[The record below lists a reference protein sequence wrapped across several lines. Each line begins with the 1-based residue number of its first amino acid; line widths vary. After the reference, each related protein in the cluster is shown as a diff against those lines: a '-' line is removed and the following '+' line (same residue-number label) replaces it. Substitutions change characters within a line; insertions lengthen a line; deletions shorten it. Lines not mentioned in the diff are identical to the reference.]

1 MHSLQYFKDYVKKL
15 TSSECLLPTDVC
27 SFYLVA
33 TPYCPL
39 VCLDVG
45 TLSKVI
51 LFHTHVYHIYND
63 YICSFQEGN
72 QELYSVD
79 CGEQEDLFNVDREMS
94 SGLQRLLSAQ
104 HGFTL

>member
-1 MHSLQYFKDYVKKL
+1 MSFAYQYMFF
-15 TSSECLLPTDVC
+15 S
-27 SFYLVA
+27 LVA

-39 VCLDVG
+39 VFNVG
-45 TLSKVI
+45 ALSSVI

-79 CGEQEDLFNVDREMS
+79 CGEQANLFNVHGEMS
-94 SGLQRLLSAQ
+94 SGLQRLLSAL
-104 HGFTL
+104 HRVTLCTSEGRVQPSGMIGQTQP